1 MTSAIESSDLPP
13 SHHVLPYFAAR
24 RLVVELLARGVRCEL
39 LASSRTCAWV
49 AVWGGLTTTCN
60 GNGFTWINGNRGSQ
74 PVYASVPAD
83 DPVTAATRIAAR
95 HDVLAAQHPTHR
107 LAEAVYGAEAVK
119 PQ

>member
-1 MTSAIESSDLPP
+1 M
-13 SHHVLPYFAAR
+13 
-24 RLVVELLARGVRCEL
+24 
-39 LASSRTCAWV
+39 

-95 HDVLAAQHPTHR
+95 HDVLAAQHPTHG
-107 LAEAVYGAEAVK
+107 LAEAVHGAEAVM